1 MRTNLK
7 VPFAEKD
14 EAKKLGARW
23 DAARKLWYVEGKA
36 DLTPFARWSPSPHD
50 GAAAAPVAAKA
61 AGRKMEASSLVIVG
75 SGYRACPPVC
85 ECPPWEVCSRCEGV
99 SFSAPASAKA
109 PV

>member
-1 MRTNLK
+1 
-7 VPFAEKD
+7 
-14 EAKKLGARW
+14 
-23 DAARKLWYVEGKA
+23 
-36 DLTPFARWSPSPHD
+36 
-50 GAAAAPVAAKA
+50 
-61 AGRKMEASSLVIVG
+61 MEASSLVIVG